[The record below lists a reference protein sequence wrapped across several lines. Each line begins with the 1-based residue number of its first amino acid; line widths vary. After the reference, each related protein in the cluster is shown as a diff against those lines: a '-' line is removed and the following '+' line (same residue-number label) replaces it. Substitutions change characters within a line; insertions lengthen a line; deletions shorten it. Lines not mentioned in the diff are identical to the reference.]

1 MSTTSLAGAVL
12 DVWPDTQ
19 AVALQQRVRTA
30 IRAARG
36 DGALLHDGGRL
47 HMSLGYSYAAANSD
61 PLNSRLRSITPLR
74 ARGGKSASSAR
85 HLHPVSTT

>member
-30 IRAARG
+30 IRATRG

-61 PLNSRLRSITPLR
+61 PLKER
-74 ARGGKSASSAR
+74 AERERAAEAA
-85 HLHPVSTT
+85 